1 MRIFT
6 DSIFLSADIQNLEC
20 LQNVDLSISVFQYLL
35 LNFAFEFIF
44 VLAAS
49 LIVSALSEFTAQF
62 AVIIISAG
70 IFVLP
75 GALSSAGISALSSIS
90 ASRLFNFN
98 SVVIHDGM
106 NIKSFALHIVLAA
119 AAVLLLYL
127 SERKWCSTREQV
139 KNMKIEIKE
148 LTKEYGSNTAL
159 DNVSLCLTDG
169 IYGILGPNGSGKTTI
184 INLLTDNVKRTH
196 GEILIEGKDILSLGA
211 KYRNTIGYMPQQQ
224 AIYNEFSAD
233 MYLKY
238 ICSVKG
244 IKHAGGLV
252 NNLLKKVNLYNE
264 RNSKAGTFSGGM
276 KQRLMLAQALLGD
289 PKILILDEPTAGLD
303 PKERINFRNMLAEL
317 SKDKIILLATH
328 IVSDIECIADEV
340 ILLKKGKLIK
350 KDTPENLMSS
360 IADKV
365 FEIRGSKEKTAVAA
379 AQRRFL
385 GISFMT
391 GMASHCVS

>member
-1 MRIFT
+1 M
-6 DSIFLSADIQNLEC
+6 
-20 LQNVDLSISVFQYLL
+20 V
-35 LNFAFEFIF
+35 LN
-44 VLAAS
+44 
-49 LIVSALSEFTAQF
+49 
-62 AVIIISAG
+62 
-70 IFVLP
+70 P
-75 GALSSAGISALSSIS
+75 GTG
-90 ASRLFNFN
+90 
-98 SVVIHDGM
+98 
-106 NIKSFALHIVLAA
+106 
-119 AAVLLLYL
+119 
-127 SERKWCSTREQV
+127 

-289 PKILILDEPTAGLD
+289 PKILILDEPTARLD

-365 FEIRGSKEKTAVAA
+365 FEIRGSKEKLLSLQHSAGLGNIIHD
-379 AQRRFL
+379 RN
-385 GISFMT
+385 GISLRIVTDNPKENFIP
-391 GMASHCVS
+391 VSNNISLEDVYLYYFEYLK